1 MKKILTIGAL
11 SLISSLA
18 LANKPLVIQQGAPA
32 PMSDYETPVAETQY
46 TPLQPTSYKN
56 ETALNASLMLEYSA
70 QKGKFANDIDE
81 DLKGFGIGI
90 SSTPHRNGYWG
101 KFEYQQSDN
110 YDGSAYEFSFG
121 GHLNLINA
129 NGFYALATLGTGVSI
144 LEADGFDNSTY
155 LTLPVGLE
163 AGYTFTP
170 NFSLYGGI
178 GYKWSFNITGDEQT
192 RCNDGTTSGSTG
204 SGTCSWHGGIN
215 YYYDSNYI
223 GDYDGVTYKAGL
235 RYNF

>member
-1 MKKILTIGAL
+1 MKKILTIGTL

-18 LANKPLVIQQGAPA
+18 LADKPLLIQQGTPE
-32 PMSDYETPVAETQY
+32 PMSSYETPVAETQY
-46 TPLQPTSYKN
+46 TPLQPIRYKN

-70 QKGKFANDIDE
+70 QKGKFVNDIDE

-155 LTLPVGLE
+155 WTLPVGLE
-163 AGYTFTP
+163 LGYTPMP
-170 NFSLYGGI
+170 NLSVYGGV
-178 GYKWSFNITGDEQT
+178 GYKWSWDISSSTT
-192 RCNDGTTSGSTG
+192 CKDGTTSNSVG
-204 SGTCSWHGGIN
+204 SGTCSSHDGIDHYN
-215 YYYDSNYI
+215 YTI
-223 GDYDGVTYKAGL
+223 GDYDGMTYKAGL

>member
-32 PMSDYETPVAETQY
+32 PMSDFETPVAESQY
-46 TPLQPTSYKN
+46 KPLQPVRYKD
-56 ETALNASLMLEYSA
+56 EVALNKSLMLEYTA
-70 QKGKFANDIDE
+70 QKGKFENNIDE
-81 DLKGFGIGI
+81 DVKGFGIGF
-90 SSTPHRNGYWG
+90 SSSPHKNGLWG
-101 KFEYQQSDN
+101 KFEYQESDN

-129 NGFYALATLGTGVSI
+129 NGFYALATVGTGVSV
-144 LEADGFDNSTY
+144 LDAEGFDTSTY
-155 LTLPVGLE
+155 WTLPIGLE

>member
-1 MKKILTIGAL
+1 MKKLLAIGTL

-18 LANKPLVIQQGAPA
+18 LANKPLLIQQGTPE
-32 PMSDYETPVAETQY
+32 PLSINETPVAESQY
-46 TPLQPTSYKN
+46 RTLKPAQYKN
-56 ETALNASLMLEYSA
+56 EGELNRSLMLEHST
-70 QKGKFANDIDE
+70 QKGKFENSISE
-81 DLKGFGIGI
+81 DLTGFGVGF
-90 SSTPHRNGYWG
+90 SSSPYQNGLWG
-101 KFEYQQSDN
+101 KFEYQKNSE
-110 YDGSAYEFSFG
+110 YDGNAYEFSFG
-121 GHLNLINA
+121 GHLNFINL
-129 NGFYALATLGTGVSI
+129 NGFYALGTLGTGVSV
-144 LEADGFDNSTY
+144 LDADGFDTSTY
-155 LTLPVGLE
+155 FTIPVGLE

-170 NFSLYGGI
+170 NFSLYGGV
-178 GYKWSFNITGDEQT
+178 GYKWAFNITGDEQT

>member
-1 MKKILTIGAL
+1 MKKLLAIGTL

-18 LANKPLVIQQGAPA
+18 LADKPLLIQQGTPE
-32 PMSDYETPVAETQY
+32 PMSSYETPVAETQY
-46 TPLQPTSYKN
+46 TPLQPTRYKN

-121 GHLNLINA
+121 GQLNLINA
-129 NGFYALATLGTGVSI
+129 NGFYSLATLGTGVSI

-155 LTLPVGLE
+155 WTLPVGLE
-163 AGYTFTP
+163 LGYTPMP
-170 NFSLYGGI
+170 NLSIYGGV
-178 GYKWSFNITGDEQT
+178 GYKWSWDISSSTT
-192 RCNDGTTSGSTG
+192 CKDGTTSNSVG
-204 SGTCSWHGGIN
+204 SGTCSSHDGIDHYN
-215 YYYDSNYI
+215 YTI
-223 GDYDGVTYKAGL
+223 GDYDGMTYKAGL

>member
-1 MKKILTIGAL
+1 MKKLLAIGTL

-18 LANKPLVIQQGAPA
+18 LADKPLLIQQGTPE
-32 PMSDYETPVAETQY
+32 PMSSYETPVAETQY
-46 TPLQPTSYKN
+46 TPLQPTRYKN

-129 NGFYALATLGTGVSI
+129 NGFYALATVGTGVSI

-155 LTLPVGLE
+155 WTLPVGLE
-163 AGYTFTP
+163 LGYTPMP
-170 NFSLYGGI
+170 NLSVYGGV
-178 GYKWSFNITGDEQT
+178 GYKWSWDISSSTT
-192 RCNDGTTSGSTG
+192 CKDGTTSNSVG
-204 SGTCSWHGGIN
+204 SGTCSSHDGIDHYN
-215 YYYDSNYI
+215 YTI
-223 GDYDGVTYKAGL
+223 GDYDGMTYKAGL

>member
-1 MKKILTIGAL
+1 MKKLLAIGTL

-18 LANKPLVIQQGAPA
+18 LADKPLLIQQGTPE
-32 PMSDYETPVAETQY
+32 PMSSYETPVAETQY
-46 TPLQPTSYKN
+46 TPLQPTRYKN

-81 DLKGFGIGI
+81 DLKGFSIGI

-101 KFEYQQSDN
+101 KFEYQQSNN

-155 LTLPVGLE
+155 WTLPVGLE
-163 AGYTFTP
+163 LGYTPMP
-170 NFSLYGGI
+170 NLSIYGGV
-178 GYKWSFNITGDEQT
+178 GYKWSWDISEDGET
-192 RCNDGTTSGSTG
+192 RCNDGTWSDSTG
-204 SGTCSWHGGIN
+204 SGTCSWHGGID
-215 YYYDSNYI
+215 YDYSSSYI
-223 GDYDGVTYKAGL
+223 GDFDGVTYKAGI

>member
-1 MKKILTIGAL
+1 MKKILTIGTL

-32 PMSDYETPVAETQY
+32 PMSDYEAPVAETQY
-46 TPLQPTSYKN
+46 TPLQPTRYKN

-155 LTLPVGLE
+155 WTLPVGLE
-163 AGYTFTP
+163 LGYTPMP
-170 NFSLYGGI
+170 NLSIYGGV
-178 GYKWSFNITGDEQT
+178 GYKWSWDISSSTT
-192 RCNDGTTSGSTG
+192 CKDGTTSNSVG
-204 SGTCSWHGGIN
+204 SGTCSSHDGIDHYN
-215 YYYDSNYI
+215 YTI
-223 GDYDGVTYKAGL
+223 GDFDGMTYKAGL